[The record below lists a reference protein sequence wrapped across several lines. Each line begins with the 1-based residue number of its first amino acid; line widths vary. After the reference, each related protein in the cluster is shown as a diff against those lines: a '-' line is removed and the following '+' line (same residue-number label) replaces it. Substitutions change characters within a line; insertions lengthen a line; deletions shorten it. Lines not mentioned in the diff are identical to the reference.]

1 MSNTYHAT
9 PYDVSASGFYF
20 TDYEEYL
27 AKAKNH
33 KNDYGDIIDEVE
45 IQFID
50 GDNYQLFNALGINQ
64 VNLEQW
70 FNRFEQLDGDDLIK
84 TVYLAEYTGEDM
96 SDILDKLDDVC
107 LFEGTSTEYAE
118 EYINDCGLLSELPE
132 HLHYYFDVE
141 AFARDM
147 VLSGDITEVEIM
159 NAHYIV
165 WGH

>member
-1 MSNTYHAT
+1 MTNTYHAT

-20 TDYEEYL
+20 SNYEEYI

-33 KNDYGDIIDEVE
+33 KNDYGDVIDEVE

-64 VNLEQW
+64 ANLEQW
-70 FNRFEQLDGDDLIK
+70 FNRFEQLDGDDFIK
-84 TVYLAEYTGEDM
+84 AVYLAEYTGADM
-96 SDILDKLDDVC
+96 SDILDNLDDVS
-107 LFEGTSTEYAE
+107 LFEGTATEFAE

-132 HLHYYFDVE
+132 NLRYYFDVE

-147 VLSGDITEVEIM
+147 VLGGDITEVEIM
-159 NAHYIV
+159 NTHYIV